1 LPNHPT
7 ATLLLG
13 IGYRL
18 AGDTIGAMRVLGA
31 LTLRLPRWGPPFFEH
46 GMALLESGLREE
58 ALACLKRA
66 VYLEPR
72 LPDAWRTIGDIH
84 TGQGDIQAADEAYAR
99 HIQTSTLD
107 PRLMSAA
114 RALVENL
121 IPQAEFRLREHL
133 KQFPTDVAAIRMLA
147 EVAGRLGRFGDAEK
161 LLTRAV
167 ELAPSFYPARHNLAL
182 VLHRQNKYAAAL
194 AQIDILIAAQPR
206 DSSHRNLK
214 ALVLAKIGEYP
225 QSLEIY
231 ADVLDKHPDQARIWE
246 SYAHALSSA
255 GRIVESIAAYR
266 RCIELMPHDGHA
278 FWSLANL
285 KTFRFSEAEVLAMR
299 ALLTDPATPMD
310 SQAPLHFAIGKALE
324 DAGNYE
330 NSFTHY
336 ALGNELR
343 RHAVGYEPAETS
355 AQVKRSSAFFTRQF
369 MGSRAHLGDPAFDP
383 IFIVGLP
390 RAGSTLIE
398 QILASHSLIE
408 GTMELANIMTMASV
422 LGGRKG
428 RVDHSAYPEILASLS
443 AHELRELGAQYLRE
457 TRIQRKTGKPYFID
471 KMPNNF
477 LHVGL
482 IRLAL
487 PNAKIID
494 ARRHPMSCCFSGF
507 KQNFAMGQRFTYSLE
522 HLGRYYRDYVAL
534 MAHFE
539 AADPGAVYR
548 VTYERMV
555 EDTESEVRRLLD
567 FLGVPFEAAC
577 LRFYE
582 NERAVRT
589 ASAHQVRQPIY
600 REGMEQWRHFEP
612 WLGPLKET
620 LGEVLDNY
628 PGTPVIQTPDTAALS
643 TARIGASGS
652 A

>member
-1 LPNHPT
+1 
-7 ATLLLG
+7 
-13 IGYRL
+13 
-18 AGDTIGAMRVLGA
+18 
-31 LTLRLPRWGPPFFEH
+31 
-46 GMALLESGLREE
+46 
-58 ALACLKRA
+58 
-66 VYLEPR
+66 
-72 LPDAWRTIGDIH
+72 
-84 TGQGDIQAADEAYAR
+84 
-99 HIQTSTLD
+99 
-107 PRLMSAA
+107 
-114 RALVENL
+114 
-121 IPQAEFRLREHL
+121 
-133 KQFPTDVAAIRMLA
+133 
-147 EVAGRLGRFGDAEK
+147 
-161 LLTRAV
+161 
-167 ELAPSFYPARHNLAL
+167 
-182 VLHRQNKYAAAL
+182 
-194 AQIDILIAAQPR
+194 
-206 DSSHRNLK
+206 
-214 ALVLAKIGEYP
+214 
-225 QSLEIY
+225 
-231 ADVLDKHPDQARIWE
+231 
-246 SYAHALSSA
+246 
-255 GRIVESIAAYR
+255 
-266 RCIELMPHDGHA
+266 
-278 FWSLANL
+278 
-285 KTFRFSEAEVLAMR
+285 
-299 ALLTDPATPMD
+299 
-310 SQAPLHFAIGKALE
+310 
-324 DAGNYE
+324 
-330 NSFTHY
+330 
-336 ALGNELR
+336 
-343 RHAVGYEPAETS
+343 
-355 AQVKRSSAFFTRQF
+355 
-369 MGSRAHLGDPAFDP
+369 
-383 IFIVGLP
+383 
-390 RAGSTLIE
+390 
-398 QILASHSLIE
+398 
-408 GTMELANIMTMASV
+408 
-422 LGGRKG
+422 
-428 RVDHSAYPEILASLS
+428 
-443 AHELRELGAQYLRE
+443 LRELGAQYLRE